1 MSFRLSAAAAAILM
15 AFSLI
20 GVPAVAE
27 ETVVE
32 TVIVCKLAKTELGTI
47 EVCHEERRIVV
58 STEQGGGGS
67 GTPAGATEQV
77 APQPEWR
84 PPAEVC
90 RDVLAVAPD
99 DSGCKQSIW
108 RDRFGSVPV
117 VDISR
122 AAAEAAASLE
132 VPPPELQIGPDP
144 SMNKWGVLAVGL
156 PVWVWSDDP
165 GPISTSIEQDGL
177 GVSITADRGAVTIDW
192 GDGTT
197 SVCQTLTPRPVA
209 IDPLTSSPDCG
220 HTYLKKGDYTISAT
234 ASWNASWQAAGSSG
248 SATLSSASS
257 YTLPIREFVSVVVG

>member
-1 MSFRLSAAAAAILM
+1 MSIRLNLCVAFLLFGLPM
-15 AFSLI
+15 A
-20 GVPAVAE
+20 PAMAQSQVE
-27 ETVVE
+27 CET
-32 TVIVCKLAKTELGTI
+32 TWNGLTNI
-47 EVCHEERRIVV
+47 EVCPEQDQLNVGAERP
-58 STEQGGGGS
+58 SEGGGGQQ
-67 GTPAGATEQV
+67 TNQQPV
-77 APQPEWR
+77 PEWR
-84 PPAEVC
+84 APADVC

-99 DSGCKQSIW
+99 DLGCKQSIW

-132 VPPPELQIGPDP
+132 VPPPELMIGPDP

-165 GPISTSIEQDGL
+165 GPLSTSIEQDGL